1 LTKIQIINCAIGLI
15 NDLIGENM
23 TLPLYII
30 EFFIS
35 CKESVKYLCYNK
47 KLLDDCLNGLGKSIS
62 SKNKNM
68 SDKNKKSI
76 IKIYSVLVQNP
87 NGKKELNRKIPKVLF
102 NKKFYDSLDQKSKKY
117 MDSFYSNFLENDD
130 KRLSKIICDI
140 IGNES
145 VTKIENL
152 KNNNE
157 NNGSKCDLKDF
168 SVLSQTSQL
177 GFEANFS
184 HLLADESSII
194 SNTTNSYYRLSKMAL
209 KNNESI
215 SHKRTKDTETEK
227 DANLTHQNISTKCS
241 DKNTDKKL
249 PLSVFVSCPVLRT
262 ANDENKFLTKGSNTN
277 TNNVVFNEYNNLR
290 NSRGNSE
297 KRSIKTSKKYSNS
310 TSGDIFEECLTIKD
324 QFFQSKN

>member
-1 LTKIQIINCAIGLI
+1 
-15 NDLIGENM
+15 M

-30 EFFIS
+30 EFFIY
-35 CKESVKYLCYNK
+35 CKESVKYLCCNK
-47 KLLDDCLNGLGKSIS
+47 KLLDECFNGLGKNIS
-62 SKNKNM
+62 SKNKKF
-68 SDKNKKSI
+68 SDKNKKSC

-152 KNNNE
+152 KINNE
-157 NNGSKCDLKDF
+157 NNGSSKCDLKDF
-168 SVLSQTSQL
+168 SVVSQTSQL
-177 GFEANFS
+177 GLEANFS
-184 HLLADESSII
+184 HLLNDESSII
-194 SNTTNSYYRLSKMAL
+194 SNTTNSYYRLSKLAL
-209 KNNESI
+209 VNTENTSYM
-215 SHKRTKDTETEK
+215 RTKDKENGKEK
-227 DANLTHQNISTKCS
+227 ESNQTHQNIYISTKCS
-241 DKNTDKKL
+241 E
-249 PLSVFVSCPVLRT
+249 SH
-262 ANDENKFLTKGSNTN
+262 
-277 TNNVVFNEYNNLR
+277 NNVGLNEYNNLR

-297 KRSIKTSKKYSNS
+297 KRSSKTDKKYSNS
-310 TSGDIFEECLTIKD
+310 TSGDIFEECLAIKD